1 MDGIGVEH
9 VYYNGNKLADFG
21 DPTGLKKLGVEKT
34 PPSVT
39 RECCSTWS
47 ARYGTDVVK
56 EGTAFNVKEIEDVA
70 PDATGPRTR
79 TLPRNKSFFGPLRL
93 LTNDGG
99 CNCY

>member
-34 PPSVT
+34 PAERDPGSA
-39 RECCSTWS
+39 RSTWP

-56 EGTAFNVKEIEDVA
+56 EGTAFNVKEIQDVA
-70 PDATGPRTR
+70 PDATGRARGRFRGTKAFMSPK
-79 TLPRNKSFFGPLRL
+79 PEI
-93 LTNDGG
+93 
-99 CNCY
+99 